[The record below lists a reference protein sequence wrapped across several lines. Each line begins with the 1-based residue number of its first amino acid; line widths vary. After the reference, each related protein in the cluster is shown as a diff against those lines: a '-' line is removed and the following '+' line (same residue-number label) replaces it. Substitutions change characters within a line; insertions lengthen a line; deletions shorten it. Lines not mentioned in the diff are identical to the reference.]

1 MSSATNCCYYENTFS
16 STWAT
21 PSRLP
26 ETTLRKRVFT
36 SSTAAKSFWVWK
48 EVIPKGW
55 NDYNFGECQQKLNSE
70 GVKEITGT
78 YSQLYIHI
86 VFAVQGRQNL
96 ISKERKKEYH
106 PFRIFFLF
114 LSSSIK
120 FSSLRDYHFMNGQI
134 RNTNYHSKTNGNNV
148 IQEISE

>member
-1 MSSATNCCYYENTFS
+1 M
-16 STWAT
+16 
-21 PSRLP
+21 
-26 ETTLRKRVFT
+26 
-36 SSTAAKSFWVWK
+36 
-48 EVIPKGW
+48 
-55 NDYNFGECQQKLNSE
+55 
-70 GVKEITGT
+70 KEITGT

-106 PFRIFFLF
+106 PFRVFFLF

-120 FSSLRDYHFMNGQI
+120 FLSLRDYRFMNGQI
-134 RNTNYHSKTNGNNV
+134 RNANYQYAANGNNV